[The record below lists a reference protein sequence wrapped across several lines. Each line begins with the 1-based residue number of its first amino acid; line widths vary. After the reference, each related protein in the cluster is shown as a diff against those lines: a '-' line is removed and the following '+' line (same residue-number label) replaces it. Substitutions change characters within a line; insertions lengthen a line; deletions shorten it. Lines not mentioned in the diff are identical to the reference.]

1 MAFLR
6 QWVLILA
13 VLALGVGTVTAAS
26 REDRAYAAAAGAF
39 HDQNWAQ
46 AETSLAAFIHKYPD
60 SPHLADAVLLQ
71 AQAQFEQ
78 GKFSVALSLLA
89 VQKPLAGAQ
98 ADQFDY
104 WIGEVQS
111 ATGDYAGAAETFVAL
126 TQNYP
131 LSTIRLRAT
140 IEAASALVQDHR
152 WSRAATLLQ
161 TPGGVFQTAASQNS
175 ADELVIRG
183 WLLLAQA
190 QAGQNDFAGAA
201 ATLDSLNNQTLPPDL
216 NWKRMLLLGQVKL
229 GGNDFNGAL
238 NAGTNAFTLASR
250 LGRTDWV
257 ATSRSV
263 VAEALEKLG
272 RLPEATTAWHANLND
287 GVPAEAQNQALLKIE
302 ALAVAQTNFTDAEA
316 ALETFY
322 SHATG
327 AAADLALLA
336 IGELHLKDFAAGS
349 HDSNHLATA
358 RARFDQLLANP
369 SGPQAGKAFLG
380 RGWCDWLEDK
390 IPASLTNF
398 QLAVQQLAV
407 NGSAEDLAAARFKT
421 GDAWYRT
428 GEAQARQNDAAAA
441 RDSFLSA
448 RGNYRAVVDDA
459 ATHPAVAATLGDRA
473 IYQILRT
480 DLRLRDADDAKVTLQ
495 KLLATFPAS
504 ELVDNSLLLAGEEF
518 SDFGQTGEARA
529 TLQQCQTLF
538 PGSPLLAEV
547 AFAIAR
553 TYEREQNWPQ
563 ALASYDDWLKQYPT
577 NAIRFK
583 VEYARS
589 QANFLAGN
597 ETNALALFTGYVAQ
611 YSTNELAPQAQWWLA
626 DYFFRT
632 ASAAGSDNFVAAETN
647 YENIFQN
654 TNAAWRNSRLYY
666 PAQLMAGRA
675 AMARLGFPDAC
686 TYFRQLL
693 SDTNCPPDTAIPARF
708 AYGAALMQTP
718 SADTNNPMANFQLAT
733 NIFNQV
739 CQLYPTNDPGARA
752 WGEIGNCAA
761 QLGDFAAT
769 TNAYL
774 QAITMDGAET
784 ETRNQAEVGL
794 GIALEKFAAQATGTN
809 QTALLRM
816 ARQHYEAVFYG
827 ESSAPFWQ
835 KEAGLRAL
843 QLLPAADLP
852 SATNLILHLERLF
865 PQLKPSLEKKLA
877 ALAPAKN

>member
-6 QWVLILA
+6 QWLLIIA
-13 VLALGVGTVTAAS
+13 VLALGVGTVAAAS
-26 REDRAYAAAAGAF
+26 REDRAYAAATGAF
-39 HDQNWAQ
+39 HDQNWVQ
-46 AETSLAAFIHKYPD
+46 AETSLAAFIHKYPG

-71 AQAQFEQ
+71 AQALFQQ
-78 GKFSVALSLLA
+78 GKFSAALSLLA

-104 WIGEVQS
+104 WIGQVQS

-152 WSRAATLLQ
+152 WERAATLLQ
-161 TPGGVFQTAASQNS
+161 TPGGVFQAAAGQNA

-190 QAGQNDFAGAA
+190 QAGQNNFAGAA
-201 ATLDSLNNQTLPPDL
+201 ATLNSLNDRTLTSDL

-229 GGNDFNGAL
+229 GGNDFTGAL
-238 NAGTNAFTLASR
+238 AASTNALALASQ

-263 VAEALEKLG
+263 YAQALEKLG
-272 RLPEATTAWHANLND
+272 RLPEATTAWHENLNN
-287 GVPAEAQNQALLKIE
+287 GVPAEAQSQAVLKIE
-302 ALAVAQTNFTDAEA
+302 ALAVAQTNFTEAEA
-316 ALETFY
+316 ALENY
-322 SHATG
+322 CSHATG
-327 AAADLALLA
+327 SAADLTLLTL
-336 IGELHLKDFAAGS
+336 GELHLKDFAASS
-349 HDSNHLATA
+349 HDSNHIATA

-369 SGPQAGKAFLG
+369 ASPQAGKAFLG
-380 RGWCDWLEDK
+380 RGWCDWLEGN

-398 QLAVQQLAV
+398 QFAVQHLAVS
-407 NGSAEDLAAARFKT
+407 GSPEDLAAARFKT

-448 RGNYRAVVDDA
+448 RGNYRAVANDA
-459 ATHPAVAATLGDRA
+459 ITHPNVAQALGDRA

-480 DLRLRDADDAKVTLQ
+480 DLRLRDADDAKATLQ
-495 KLLATFPAS
+495 KLLATFPGS

-518 SDFGQTGEARA
+518 SDFGQAGEARA
-529 TLQQCQTLF
+529 TLQQCQSLF
-538 PGSPLLAEV
+538 PGSPLLPEV

-553 TYEREQNWPQ
+553 SYEREQNWPQ
-563 ALASYDDWLKQYPT
+563 ALASYDTWLNQYPT
-577 NAIRFK
+577 NALRFK
-583 VEYARS
+583 VEFARA
-589 QANFLAGN
+589 QASFLAGD
-597 ETNALALFTGYVAQ
+597 ETNALARFTGFVAQ

-626 DYFFRT
+626 DYYFRT
-632 ASAAGSDNFVAAETN
+632 ASAAGADNFLAAENN

-654 TNAAWRNSRLYY
+654 TNAAWRSSKLYY

-675 AMARLGFPDAC
+675 AMARLGFSDAR
-686 TYFRQLL
+686 TYFVQLL
-693 SDTNCPPDTAIPARF
+693 TDTNCPLETAMPARF

-718 SADTNNPMANFQLAT
+718 SADTNNPLANFQLAT
-733 NIFNQV
+733 NIFSQV
-739 CQLYPTNDPGARA
+739 CRLYPTNDPGA
-752 WGEIGNCAA
+752 AA
-761 QLGDFAAT
+761 QMGDFNAT

-774 QAITMDGAET
+774 QAINMAGAEA

-794 GIALEKFAAQATGTN
+794 GIALEKFAAQTTGTN
-809 QTALLRM
+809 QTVLLLL
-816 ARQHYEAVFYG
+816 ARQHYEAVFYD
-827 ESSAPFWQ
+827 ESAAPFWQ

-843 QLLPAADLP
+843 QLLPATDLP
-852 SATNLILHLERLF
+852 AATNLIRHLERLF
-865 PQLKPSLEKKLA
+865 PQLKSSLEKKLA
-877 ALAPAKN
+877 GLAPAKN

>member
-1 MAFLR
+1 MLT
-6 QWVLILA
+6 
-13 VLALGVGTVTAAS
+13 VLALGAGTVTAAS
-26 REDRAYAAAAGAF
+26 REDRAYATAASAF

-60 SPHLADAVLLQ
+60 SPHLAEAVLLQ

-78 GKFSVALSLLA
+78 GKFSAALSLLA
-89 VQKPLAGAQ
+89 VQKPLAGAA

-104 WIGEVQS
+104 WIGEVQL
-111 ATGDYAGAAETFVAL
+111 ATGDYAGAADTFVAL

-140 IEAASALVQDHR
+140 IEAAAALVQDHR
-152 WSRAATLLQ
+152 WARVAALLQ
-161 TPGGVFQTAASQNS
+161 TPGGVFAAAASQNP

-190 QAGQNDFAGAA
+190 QSGQNDFAAAA
-201 ATLDSLNNQTLPPDL
+201 ATLDSLHDRTLTPDL
-216 NWKRMLLLGQVKL
+216 NWKRMYLLGQVKL
-229 GGNDFNGAL
+229 GGNDFTGAL
-238 NAGTNAFTLASR
+238 TASTNALAIASQ
-250 LGRTDWV
+250 LGRTDWQ

-272 RLPEATTAWHANLND
+272 RLDEATNAWHENLHD
-287 GVPAEAQNQALLKIE
+287 GVPAEVQNQAVLKIE
-302 ALAVAQTNFTDAEA
+302 ALAVAQTNFTDAES
-316 ALETFY
+316 ALETFFN
-322 SHATG
+322 HATG
-327 AAADLALLA
+327 SAADLTLLTL
-336 IGELHLKDFAAGS
+336 GELYLKDFAAGA

-369 SGPQAGKAFLG
+369 GGPQAGKAFLG
-380 RGWCDWLEDK
+380 RGWCDWLEGN
-390 IPASLTNF
+390 IPGSLTNF
-398 QLAVQQLAV
+398 QLAAQRLAI

-428 GEAQARQNDAAAA
+428 GEAQARQNDPVAA

-448 RGNYRAVVDDA
+448 RGNYRAVANDA
-459 ATHPAVAATLGDRA
+459 VTHPNVAQSLGDRA

-480 DLRLRDADDAKVTLQ
+480 DLRLKDAEDAKNTLQ

-553 TYEREQNWPQ
+553 TYERELNWRR
-563 ALASYDDWLKQYPT
+563 ALSSYDDWLKQYPT
-577 NAIRFK
+577 NALRAK
-583 VEYARS
+583 VEYARA

-597 ETNALALFTGYVAQ
+597 ETNALALFNGFVAQ
-611 YSTNELAPQAQWWLA
+611 FSTNELAPQAQWWLA
-626 DYFFRT
+626 DYYFRT
-632 ASAAGSDNFVAAETN
+632 ASAAGVANFVAAETN

-654 TNAAWRNSRLYY
+654 TNAAWHNSRLYY

-675 AMARLGFPDAC
+675 AMARLGFSDAC
-686 TYFRQLL
+686 TYFVRLL
-693 SDTNCPPDTAIPARF
+693 IDTNCPLDTALPARF
-708 AYGAALMQTP
+708 AYGAALLQTP
-718 SADTNNPMANFQLAT
+718 STDTNNPMANYQLAT
-733 NIFNQV
+733 NIFSQV
-739 CQLYPTNDPGARA
+739 CRLYPTNDPGARA

-761 QLGDFAAT
+761 QLGDFTAT

-774 QAITMDGAET
+774 QAVNMDTAET
-784 ETRNQAEVGL
+784 VTRNQAEVGL

-809 QTALLRM
+809 QAALLLQ
-816 ARQHYEAVFYG
+816 ARRHYEAVFYD

-835 KEAGLRAL
+835 KEAGLRVL
-843 QLLPAADLP
+843 QLLPATDLP
-852 SATNLILHLERLF
+852 AATNLILHLERLF
-865 PQLKPSLEKKLA
+865 PQLKPSLAKKLA
-877 ALAPAKN
+877 ALVSPKN